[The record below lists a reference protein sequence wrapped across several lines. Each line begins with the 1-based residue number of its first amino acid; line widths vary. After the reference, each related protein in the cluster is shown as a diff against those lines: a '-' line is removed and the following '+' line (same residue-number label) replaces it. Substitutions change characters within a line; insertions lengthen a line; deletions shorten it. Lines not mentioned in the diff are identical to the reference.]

1 MRRCLTQWTIL
12 AALAAS
18 MAPVL
23 AQAANAPAPLADHHQ
38 HLFSPAIVAVV
49 GLPPGSPSYLGAAD
63 IVGLLDQAGT
73 RRAAVLSVA
82 YMYGSPKR
90 KIENEYDKVKAEND
104 WTLSETEK
112 FPGRLKAMCGVNPL
126 KDYALAELARC
137 AGEAR
142 FGRAIKLHF
151 GNSDV
156 EVDKPEHM
164 AKLKQFFSAA
174 NGHGMGL
181 IVHMRA
187 SISLKRPY
195 GADQARVFL
204 EQLMP
209 LVPDVPVQLAH
220 MAGTGPGYDDPPS
233 DAAMAVM
240 ADAAAARD
248 PRTRNLWFDVASV
261 ADAEIAP
268 AHAAKLV
275 ERIRRAGVGRILYG
289 TDAAVGTNLR
299 PRQSW
304 EAFSKLPLTPAELRT
319 IATNVAPYLRQD

>member
-1 MRRCLTQWTIL
+1 MTDLIKPLATLAGTL

-18 MAPVL
+18 CAV
-23 AQAANAPAPLADHHQ
+23 QAANVPGPLADHHQ
-38 HLFSPAIVAVV
+38 HLFSPDVVAMM
-49 GLPPGSPSYLGAAD
+49 GMPPGSPRFLGAAD
-63 IVGLLDQAGT
+63 IIALLDQAGT

-90 KIENEYDKVKAEND
+90 KMDNEYDKVKAEND
-104 WTLSETEK
+104 WTLAETDK
-112 FPGRLKAMCGVNPL
+112 FPGRLMAICGVNPL
-126 KDYALAELARC
+126 KAYAVAEVTRC
-137 AGEAR
+137 AANPR

-164 AKLKQFFSAA
+164 VKLKDFFRAA
-174 NGHGMGL
+174 NNKGMGL
-181 IVHMRA
+181 IIHMRA

-220 MAGTGPGYDDPPS
+220 MSGTGPGYDDPPS
-233 DAAMAVM
+233 DAAMALL
-240 ADAAAARD
+240 ADAAAKGD

-261 ADAEIAP
+261 ADTAITP
-268 AHAAKLV
+268 ANAATLV
-275 ERIRRAGVGRILYG
+275 ARIRRAGVGRVLYG

-299 PRQSW
+299 PRQAW
-304 EAFSKLPLTPAELRT
+304 EAFSKLPLTPAELNT
-319 IATNVAPYLRQD
+319 IATNVAPYLR